1 MSVGLKQKCLKGSD
15 VFDQIELFIQAM
27 KEFSTQKK
35 KEEKG
40 IIEKRKESKVLQSN
54 LRQMPCFK
62 LNT

>member
-1 MSVGLKQKCLKGSD
+1 MSVGLKQKCRKGSD

-27 KEFSTQKK
+27 TEFSTKK

>member
-35 KEEKG
+35 KRGKRYYRKKEG
-40 IIEKRKESKVLQSN
+40 I
-54 LRQMPCFK
+54 
-62 LNT
+62 